1 MNIKLKVTIGFLVVL
16 VVSSL
21 TVVAED
27 LKVYSPYSLTVVI
40 SFFLFYGIDFAEIIT
55 SLPKALVALILSLPN
70 ALLFLASTIP
80 IMRGNVKVSR
90 ILIGISVLL
99 MLLSIGYL
107 FTSYSYGIRYQGLRY
122 TVSIYLFNAILIGL
136 IATVLVK
143 NYRKPTINNSL
154 FYSSL
159 LFGWLGWCAFPM
171 LGEMM

>member
-55 SLPKALVALILSLPN
+55 SLPN